1 MRNAHIFTIAEYAY
15 MLYVYSFCDGSATA
29 AVEVYCQ
36 LFPVFRIPD
45 HRVFPRCSI
54 HCVNVVRFPVL
65 MFHLNEHINN
75 MWRNRKIFLK
85 WYSVT
90 LLLACRDFL
99 HVSVFRE
106 HVYGEC
112 CMMIACTHFTHSMCK
127 MYTRGQ

>member
-1 MRNAHIFTIAEYAY
+1 MRTSSQLLNMLICCTFTAFVMVVPLLLLKY
-15 MLYVYSFCDGSATA
+15 TA
-29 AVEVYCQ
+29 NYFLCSEFQIIEC
-36 LFPVFRIPD
+36 
-45 HRVFPRCSI
+45 FPRCSI